1 MPWGNRRRAMPPPEA
16 ALDLAEAMVE
26 ELEDY
31 LLSEEILWPIS
42 PANRLLGLA
51 PRLSLGGLLLALD
64 AVSALEPDLAPA
76 QATRAL
82 RLQRK
87 WESQVNRWARAL
99 GRKAAREAKMRLD
112 LWRAYLADLEDSPKG
127 AEDYAHEVRQR
138 VIAERLLDFVP
149 DEEEA
154 RWLRSGLRGADVRL
168 RAWFRAGPFVWEE
181 RLERV
186 YPQSRYWFLYGL
198 PVPPGRDA

>member
-1 MPWGNRRRAMPPPEA
+1 MPSGNRRRAMPPPEA

-31 LLSEEILWPIS
+31 LLSEGIFWPIS
-42 PANRLLGLA
+42 PADRPLGLA

-87 WESQVNRWARAL
+87 WESQANRWARAL
-99 GRKAAREAKMRLD
+99 RQKAAREAKMRLD
-112 LWRAYLADLEDSPKG
+112 LWRAYLADLEDSAKG

-149 DEEEA
+149 DEEAA
-154 RWLRSGLRGADVRL
+154 RSLRSGLADADARL
-168 RAWFRAGPFVWEE
+168 RSWFRAGPFVWEG

-186 YPQSRYWFLYGL
+186 YPQSRYWILYGL
-198 PVPPGRDA
+198 PVPPARDD